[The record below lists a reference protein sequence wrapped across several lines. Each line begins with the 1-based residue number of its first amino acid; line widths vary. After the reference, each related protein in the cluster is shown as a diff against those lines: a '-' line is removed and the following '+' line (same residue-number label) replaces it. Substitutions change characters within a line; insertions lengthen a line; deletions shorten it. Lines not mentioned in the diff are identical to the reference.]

1 MNSNKNYFNKSKN
14 FKNYLRGIY
23 IFKPTS
29 YLINLLSYP
38 WKGAGAV
45 LMYHRVLP
53 DTQMAD
59 DLDIGMA
66 VSSSNFEKQIKT
78 LKSKYKMVSMEEF
91 DNNLRKKEKK
101 FMITITFDDG
111 YKDNLDYALP
121 ILEKFKVPATV
132 YVTTRFLEGD
142 TWMWWY
148 ELKEE
153 IKNKSK
159 LDFNFENTKYN
170 FVLENQKQKNQVF
183 KKLRELFLD
192 LSKEKQ
198 IKLLEIITK
207 KKERKNYSKICL
219 SKEELKNLSKH
230 PLITVG
236 AHSHNH
242 LNLRI
247 LEKEDLIY
255 EIKESKIVLENL
267 LKNKIKHFSYPYG
280 QKKQVSEREK
290 KIVADL
296 DFATAVTTQVY
307 PIKDCSPFLLPRMY
321 VGNNLCER
329 SLINHLSGFYNLVN
343 KIF

>member
-1 MNSNKNYFNKSKN
+1 MNSNENYFVKSKN
-14 FKNYLRGIY
+14 FKNYLREIY
-23 IFKPTS
+23 ILKPTS
-29 YLINLLSYP
+29 YLINMLSYP

-78 LKSKYKMVSMEEF
+78 LKSKYKIVSMEDF
-91 DNNLRKKEKK
+91 NNNLKERKKE

-121 ILEKFKVPATV
+121 ILEKFQVPATV

-159 LDFNFENTKYN
+159 LDFNFKNTKYN
-170 FVLENQKQKNQVF
+170 FVIENQKQKNQAF

-192 LSKEKQ
+192 LIKEKQ
-198 IKLLEIITK
+198 IELLEIITK
-207 KKERKNYSKICL
+207 KKDRKNYSKICL

-242 LNLRI
+242 LNLKI
-247 LEKEDLIY
+247 LERENLIY
-255 EIKESKIVLENL
+255 EIKESKVVLENL
-267 LKNKIKHFSYPYG
+267 LESKIKHFSYPYG
-280 QKKQVSEREK
+280 QGRQVSQREQK
-290 KIVADL
+290 AVAEL
-296 DFATAVTTQVY
+296 DFDTAVTTQVY
-307 PIKDCSPFLLPRMY
+307 PIKGYSPFFLPRIY
-321 VGNNLCER
+321 VGNNLCEK
-329 SLINHLSGFYNLVN
+329 SLINHLSGFYNLVS